1 MNLTDLS
8 DCELLVM
15 KCLWDVGSPMSV
27 AELIVRIEKMYDK
40 KYKETTVYTFL
51 KRLRDKGYVSSYK
64 KGTSY
69 FSPLVSEDEYLDGYS
84 KKMSDFLGRESANSF
99 LSAFYRHQNY
109 TEEEWEEIRRI
120 RDELD

>member
-15 KCLWDVGSPMSV
+15 KCLWDVGSPMTV
-27 AELIVRIEKMYDK
+27 AELIVRIEKIYGK
-40 KYKETTVYTFL
+40 SYKETTVYTFL
-51 KRLRDKGYVSSYK
+51 KRLKDKGYVSSYK

-69 FSPLVSEDEYLDGYS
+69 FSPLVSEDEYLDSYS
-84 KKMSDFLGRESANSF
+84 RKMSDFLGRESANSF

-109 TEEEWEEIRRI
+109 TEDEWEAIRSI
-120 RDELD
+120 RDDLE

>member
-8 DCELLVM
+8 DWELLVM

-27 AELIVRIEKMYDK
+27 AELIVRIEKMYGK

-51 KRLRDKGYVSSYK
+51 KRLKDKGYVSSYK

-84 KKMSDFLGRESANSF
+84 KKMSDFLGRDSVNSF

-109 TEEEWEEIRRI
+109 TEEEWEEIRSI
-120 RDELD
+120 RDELE

>member
-27 AELIVRIEKMYDK
+27 AELIVRIEKMYGK

-51 KRLRDKGYVSSYK
+51 KRLKDKGYVSSYK

-84 KKMSDFLGRESANSF
+84 KKMSDFLGRDSANSF

-109 TEEEWEEIRRI
+109 TEEEWEEIRSI
-120 RDELD
+120 RDELE

>member
-15 KCLWDVGSPMSV
+15 KCLWDIGSPMTV
-27 AELIVRIEKMYDK
+27 PELIVRIDK
-40 KYKETTVYTFL
+40 IYGRSYKETTVYTFL
-51 KRLRDKGYVSSYK
+51 KRLKDKGYVSSYK

-69 FSPLVSEDEYLDGYS
+69 FSPLVSEDEYLDSYS

-109 TEEEWEEIRRI
+109 TEDEWEEIRRI

>member
-27 AELIVRIEKMYDK
+27 AELIVRIEKMYGK

-51 KRLRDKGYVSSYK
+51 KRLKDKGYVSSYK

-109 TEEEWEEIRRI
+109 TEEEWEEIRSI
-120 RDELD
+120 RDELE